1 MCNSARRSTSAT
13 GRLLYAPAHPE
24 LVDALLA
31 ACVEW
36 DYARWTAGQAG
47 RLPPGAVLPA
57 PPGRRVADWLGD
69 PLNGAP
75 PDLALLRWRLGAA

>member
-24 LVDALLA
+24 LVDARLA

-36 DYARWTAGQAG
+36 DYARWTAGMLADY
-47 RLPPGAVLPA
+47 RLAPFYRPHLGGGLPI
-57 PPGRRVADWLGD
+57 G
-69 PLNGAP
+69 
-75 PDLALLRWRLGAA
+75 